1 MAFENTGLSALS
13 SVLSRALFAEI
24 RDSFSPDISG
34 ETDPISSTGESARL
48 HGHCVLLTFCNALN
62 PRHSRQNTRV
72 YGGPVPTKKRP
83 LLRNWPLFVYGTIKL
98 NPPWRFFSDSSYPFI
113 SDRFHREVSFSN
125 PVRWHSGKGYLR
137 SGGGRKPLPAV
148 QWAQSVFRSPMNS

>member
-13 SVLSRALFAEI
+13 SVLSGALFAEI
-24 RDSFSPDISG
+24 RDSFSPDIFA
-34 ETDPISSTGESARL
+34 ETDPISSTGESAHIRGL
-48 HGHCVLLTFCNALN
+48 CVLLTSCNALK
-62 PRHSRQNTRV
+62 SRQNSPV

-83 LLRNWPLFVYGTIKL
+83 FLRKWPLFVYGTIKL
-98 NPPWRFFSDSSYPFI
+98 NPPWRFFNDSAYPFI

-148 QWAQSVFRSPMNS
+148 QWAQSVFRSPMNN